1 MVIQLWR
8 RMTEGCSMGR
18 TATMEEQQA
27 FTTRQGEHRLL
38 NGRPSG
44 RMKARQWTR
53 MADNDA
59 GERGET
65 SETKRTKRNGRY
77 LL

>member
-1 MVIQLWR
+1 MSTGVLDGGVVEEVIDTGPRRGKQEGKLVVIQLWR

-38 NGRPSG
+38 NGVVR
-44 RMKARQWTR
+44 
-53 MADNDA
+53 
-59 GERGET
+59 
-65 SETKRTKRNGRY
+65 
-77 LL
+77 